1 MRTPFDDDM
10 GKFTWFL
17 FRVYPRPFLLTLSL
31 PFLPSNISLFSRVGW
46 LVGWLGRLGYPQY
59 VYRAYIFVNDSND
72 EQATTLYKFVMQNI
86 ARLASECVIW
96 VTNR

>member
-31 PFLPSNISLFSRVGW
+31 PFLPSNISLFSRIGW
-46 LVGWLGRLGYPQY
+46 LVGWLVGKTWVSSVRVQSL
-59 VYRAYIFVNDSND
+59 YI
-72 EQATTLYKFVMQNI
+72 
-86 ARLASECVIW
+86 C
-96 VTNR
+96 